1 MNSGPSAALPSCP
14 SRPGSG
20 HLWGGSSRT
29 LANTALA
36 ERGGDA
42 NEAVGVAIDGAMDG
56 TP

>member
-36 ERGGDA
+36 EGGGDA